1 MLAKSI
7 LGLIFFLFLSA
18 SSIGAQY
25 WPTKKWERSS
35 PHAQG
40 FEPKSIDA
48 MFQFMQKR
56 KFPIDSVVIVKNGYL
71 IGEFYANSNNEKT
84 ISNIY
89 SVTKSFTSALVGI
102 AIDKGHIKSEEQT
115 LGSIFLKNKIIK
127 NDPLLKD
134 IKVQHLL
141 TMTSGLKT
149 RDNHLSNY
157 SGIFTLRSSKNWV
170 DYILSLGTEKKPG
183 EYYNY
188 SNGSS
193 HILAAILAEV
203 TKVPVAKYAERH
215 LFSHIG
221 IKNYKWPIDPQ
232 GINHGYSNLQL
243 SARDMAKLGILYLN
257 NGQWDKRQIISSSW
271 IEKSLKKHS
280 YPNKGRYNPFALYPF
295 NGYGYQWWNSETA
308 WKADLSYRKAWG
320 LGNNTVEQ
328 PEYYLA
334 LGYEG
339 QYVFI
344 LPHHNMVVVFK
355 SRFEKERDILIPK
368 ALVEEFLLN

>member
-1 MLAKSI
+1 ML
-7 LGLIFFLFLSA
+7 
-18 SSIGAQY
+18 Q
-25 WPTKKWERSS
+25 
-35 PHAQG
+35 
-40 FEPKSIDA
+40 
-48 MFQFMQKR
+48 
-56 KFPIDSVVIVKNGYL
+56 
-71 IGEFYANSNNEKT
+71 
-84 ISNIY
+84 
-89 SVTKSFTSALVGI
+89 
-102 AIDKGHIKSEEQT
+102 
-115 LGSIFLKNKIIK
+115 
-127 NDPLLKD
+127 D

-157 SGIFTLRSSKNWV
+157 SGIFMLRSSKNWV
-170 DYILSLGTEKKPG
+170 DYIFSLGTEKKPG

-193 HILAAILAEV
+193 HILAAIIAEV
-203 TKVPVAKYAERH
+203 TKVPVAKFAERH

-221 IKNYKWPIDPQ
+221 IKNYKWPMDPQ
-232 GINHGYSNLQL
+232 GINHGHSNLQL

-257 NGQWDKRQIISSSW
+257 KGQWNNRQIISSSW
-271 IEKSLKKHS
+271 IEKSLNKHS

-344 LPHHNMVVVFK
+344 LPHHNMVIVFK

>member
-1 MLAKSI
+1 MLTKSI
-7 LGLIFFLFLSA
+7 LGIFFFLVLSA
-18 SSIGAQY
+18 SSIGTQY
-25 WPTKKWERSS
+25 WPTTKWEKSS

-40 FEPKSIDA
+40 FEPKSIHE

-71 IGEFYANSNNEKT
+71 IGEFYAKDNNEKT

-89 SVTKSFTSALVGI
+89 SITKSFTSALVGI
-102 AIDKGHIKSEEQT
+102 AIDKGLIKSEEQT
-115 LGSIFLKNKIIK
+115 LGSIFSKNKIIK

-134 IKVQHLL
+134 IRVQHLL

-183 EYYNY
+183 EFYNY

-193 HILAAILAEV
+193 HILAAILAKV
-203 TKVPVAKYAERH
+203 TEVPVAKYAERN

-221 IKNYKWPIDPQ
+221 IKNYKWPKDPQ

-257 NGQWDKRQIISSSW
+257 KGKWDKRQIISSSW

-280 YPNKGRYNPFALYPF
+280 YPNKDRYNPFSLYPF

-320 LGNNTVEQ
+320 MGSDTAEQ

-368 ALVEEFLLN
+368 AIVEEFLLN